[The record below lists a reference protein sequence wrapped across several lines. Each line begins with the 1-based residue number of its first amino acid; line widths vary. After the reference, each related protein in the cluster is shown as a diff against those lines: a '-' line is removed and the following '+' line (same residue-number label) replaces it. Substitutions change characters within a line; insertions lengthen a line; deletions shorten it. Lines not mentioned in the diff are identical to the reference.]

1 VEKQQKQLK
10 DYDQFLQ
17 KQKEILKFLSHQD
30 CFTEVDIENRQLD
43 ELKKQILIEITPLTM
58 ISHPGQNK
66 ELQTKY
72 HESLAQ
78 QGYIIIDT

>member
-1 VEKQQKQLK
+1 ME
-10 DYDQFLQ
+10 
-17 KQKEILKFLSHQD
+17 
-30 CFTEVDIENRQLD
+30 IENRPLE